1 MGIYL
6 LPHVRGH
13 RKHTLPLAKKKKKK
27 KDRDMCV
34 MFPQKKAHFK
44 L

>member
-27 KDRDMCV
+27 KDRHVCNV
-34 MFPQKKAHFK
+34 STKEGSF
-44 L
+44 

>member
-13 RKHTLPLAKKKKKK
+13 RKHTLLLAKKKKK

-34 MFPQKKAHFK
+34 MFPQKKVHFK

>member
-6 LPHVRGH
+6 FPHVRGH
-13 RKHTLPLAKKKKKK
+13 RKHTVPLAKNKKK
-27 KDRDMCV
+27 KDKDICV